1 MMAAGLGQR
10 ETCLAL
16 FGVRQPPST
25 AARVTRAARGPLPR
39 IFRLGAGAPASL
51 QISSSTSL
59 FPTFGTSSE
68 AVAGPEGRW
77 GRGGR
82 QSSSSQAGRSLLRR
96 LLRPLSSSL
105 RLGVPEGRKRRRWRG
120 RGGGEPPP
128 EARAG
133 GECTQ
138 GKWPHSRTSGPPS
151 RPSVYLFTFAG
162 SSNTSAFSELR
173 STGAA
178 LVRPGPQLLAP
189 AHRSLT
195 PPVGGGVSS
204 EQQPTRQERKVLW
217 ESEERPGH
225 TPRVGAWLGVPVGEA
240 GWWGAPSA
248 PNPRSSLNLR
258 RPLGLKA
265 SWEAL
270 CSHPSPFRLVRAC
283 WVGASSR
290 GV

>member
-1 MMAAGLGQR
+1 MFCPLWCATTTEYPCQGHPSSQR
-10 ETCLAL
+10 SPA
-16 FGVRQPPST
+16 PDIY
-25 AARVTRAARGPLPR
+25 AR
-39 IFRLGAGAPASL
+39 
-51 QISSSTSL
+51 
-59 FPTFGTSSE
+59 
-68 AVAGPEGRW
+68 RW
-77 GRGGR
+77 GSSFLTNLELYLPFSHVWDELRGR
-82 QSSSSQAGRSLLRR
+82 RRLESSSSQAGRIPLRR
-96 LLRPLSSSL
+96 LPRPLSSSL
-105 RLGVPEGRKRRRWRG
+105 RLGVPEGWKRRRWRG

-204 EQQPTRQERKVLW
+204 EQQQTRQERKALW
-217 ESEERPGH
+217 ENEERPGH

-258 RPLGLKA
+258 RLLGLKA

-270 CSHPSPFRLVRAC
+270 CSHLSPFRLVRAC

-290 GV
+290 GI